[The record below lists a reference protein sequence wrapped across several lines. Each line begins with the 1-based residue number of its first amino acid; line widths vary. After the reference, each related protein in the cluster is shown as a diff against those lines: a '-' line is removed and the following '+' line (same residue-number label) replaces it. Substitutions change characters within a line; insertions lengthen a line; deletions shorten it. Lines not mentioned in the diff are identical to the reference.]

1 MPKSFVVVGTDTS
14 AGKTVVCAGLF
25 LGFRA
30 LGLDVGIQKWVSTG
44 DPFGFSNDVQFV
56 LDTAGLDRDYFPGI
70 SERHLNPYSFVY
82 PASPHFSSRLVSRR
96 IDLKEIRRLWYEYAS
111 LMDVLIVEGVG
122 GVMVPL
128 DERHL
133 LIDVIK
139 DMKLPVVVVIRN
151 TLGAI
156 NHSLLTVSAL
166 KTRGIKVLGLIF
178 NDAFGCNMD
187 IKKDNV
193 GIIQKLSG
201 VKSLGIVPYMSSI
214 RDYESVFKDMAKRLL
229 RRL

>member
-1 MPKSFVVVGTDTS
+1 MSKSFVVVGTDTS

-25 LGFRA
+25 LGFRS

-44 DPFGFSNDVQFV
+44 DPFGFSKDVQFV
-56 LDTAGLDRDYFPGI
+56 LDTAGLKRDYFPGI
-70 SERHLNPYSFVY
+70 TERHLNPYSFVY

-96 IDLKEIRRLWYEYAS
+96 IDLKEIRRLWKEYAS
-111 LMDVLIVEGVG
+111 LMDVLIVEGIG

-133 LIDVIK
+133 LVDLIRE
-139 DMKLPVVVVIRN
+139 MRLPVAVVVRN
-151 TLGAI
+151 ALGAI
-156 NHSLLTVSAL
+156 NHSLLTLSAL
-166 KTRGIKVLGLIF
+166 KMRGIKVLGLIF

-193 GIIQKLSG
+193 RIIQKLSG
-201 VKSLGIVPYMSSI
+201 VRSLGIVPFMSSI
-214 RDYESVFKDMAKRLL
+214 RDYEAVFRDMAKALIKKL
-229 RRL
+229 